1 MSDSI
6 PLLFPILLA
15 VFAAVVLAKS
25 VCIVPQTQRGVVLTL
40 GRYSG
45 TRDPGLRLVIPFIQR
60 VLPVDVRLAVMEVPN
75 QDVISRD
82 NVAVRVT
89 AVVYYRVIDAMKA
102 VLEVADYRQAVS
114 QLAQITTRSTLGS
127 HTLDQLLGQQ
137 DELKQSIRRILDERT
152 ESWGV
157 EVQNVEIRSV
167 DLDPN
172 MIRAMGQE
180 AEAERGR
187 RARVITAQ
195 GEFEAAT
202 KLAEA
207 AQLME
212 GRPGAML
219 LRYLATLKDIAVE
232 HNSTII
238 FPIPSDIMA
247 PAAQGINAM
256 VNKLVADSVVPK
268 V

>member
-1 MSDSI
+1 MQ
-6 PLLFPILLA
+6 PVFVVWLMVA
-15 VFAAVVLAKS
+15 VVVVIVLAKS
-25 VCIVPQTQRGVVLTL
+25 ICVVPQTQRGVVLTL
-40 GRYSG
+40 GRYTG
-45 TRDPGLRLVIPFIQR
+45 TREPGLRLVIPFVQSLI
-60 VLPVDVRLAVMEVPN
+60 PVDVRLAVMEVPD
-75 QDVISRD
+75 QDVISKD
-82 NVAVRVT
+82 NVSVKVT
-89 AVVYYRVIDAMKA
+89 AVVYYRVVDAMKA
-102 VLEVADYRQAVS
+102 VLEVANYRDAVS

-137 DELKQSIRRILDERT
+137 EALKQSIRQILDERT

-187 RARVITAQ
+187 RARIITAQ

-207 AQLME
+207 AHLME

-247 PAAQGINAM
+247 PAAQGLNAV
-256 VNKLVADSVVPK
+256 VNRLVADAVKSD
-268 V
+268 

>member
-1 MSDSI
+1 MPEI
-6 PLLFPILLA
+6 FIFWAFLA
-15 VFAAVVLAKS
+15 FFGAIVLAKS
-25 VCIVPQTQRGVVLTL
+25 ICVVPQTEKGVVLTL
-40 GRYSG
+40 GRFTG
-45 TRDPGLRLVIPFIQR
+45 TRDPGLRLVIPFIQ
-60 VLPVDVRLAVMEVPN
+60 VLIPVDVRLAVMEVPN
-75 QDVISRD
+75 QDVISKD
-82 NVAVRVT
+82 NVAVKVT
-89 AVVYYRVIDAMKA
+89 AVVYYRVVDAMKA
-102 VLEVADYRQAVS
+102 VLEIANYRDAVS

-137 DELKQSIRRILDERT
+137 AELNQSIRKILDERT

-187 RARVITAQ
+187 RARIITAQ

-247 PAAQGINAM
+247 PAAQGLNAV
-256 VNKLVADSVVPK
+256 VNKLIADAVGKS
-268 V
+268 

>member
-1 MSDSI
+1 MEVI
-6 PLLFPILLA
+6 VAFWIIA
-15 VFAAVVLAKS
+15 IVFAVIVLAKS
-25 VCIVPQTQRGVVLTL
+25 ICVVPQTQRGVVLTL
-40 GRYSG
+40 GRYTG
-45 TRDPGLRLVIPFIQR
+45 TRDPGLRLVIPFIQKL
-60 VLPVDVRLAVMEVPN
+60 LPVDVRLAVMEVPD
-75 QDVISRD
+75 QDVISKD
-82 NVAVRVT
+82 NVAVKVT

-102 VLEVADYRQAVS
+102 VLEVANYRDAVS

-137 DELKQSIRRILDERT
+137 EALKQSIRRVLDERT
-152 ESWGV
+152 EDWGV

-207 AQLME
+207 AHLME
-212 GRPGAML
+212 ASPGAML

-247 PAAQGINAM
+247 PAAQGVNAM
-256 VNKLVADSVVPK
+256 VNRLVADAVKPK
-268 V
+268 G

>member
-1 MSDSI
+1 MPPSMI
-6 PLLFPILLA
+6 FWLVLA
-15 VFAAVVLAKS
+15 LVAIIILAKS
-25 VCIVPQTQRGVVLTL
+25 ICIVPQTQKGVVLTL
-40 GRYSG
+40 GRYTG
-45 TRDPGLRLVIPFIQR
+45 TRDAGLRLVIPFVQELI
-60 VLPVDVRLAVMEVPN
+60 PVDIRLAVMEVPN

-82 NVAVRVT
+82 NVAVKVT
-89 AVVYYRVIDAMKA
+89 AVVYYRVVDARRA
-102 VLEVADYRQAVS
+102 VLEVANYREAVS
-114 QLAQITTRSTLGS
+114 QLAQITVRSTLGS

-137 DELKQSIRRILDERT
+137 EELKQSIRRILDERT

-195 GEFEAAT
+195 GEYEAAT

-207 AQLME
+207 ASLME
-212 GRPGAML
+212 GKPGAML

-232 HNSTII
+232 HNSTIV

-247 PAAQGINAM
+247 PAAQGLNA
-256 VNKLVADSVVPK
+256 VVGKLVAEAAGKPPIP
-268 V
+268 

>member
-1 MSDSI
+1 MVNNI
-6 PLLFPILLA
+6 PVLFAL
-15 VFAAVVLAKS
+15 VVLLIALFFNS
-25 VCIVPQTQRGVVLTL
+25 LRVLSQFERGVVLTL

-45 TRDPGLRLVIPFIQR
+45 TRGPGITLVIPVVQR
-60 VLPVDVRLAVMEVPN
+60 LIRVDVRLSVMEVPA
-75 QDVISRD
+75 QDVISKD
-82 NVAVRVT
+82 NVSVKVT
-89 AVVYYRVIDAMKA
+89 AVVYYRVVNAEKA
-102 VLEVADYRQAVS
+102 LLEVEDYRSAVS

-127 HTLDQLLGQQ
+127 HSLDQLLSQQ
-137 DELKQSIRRILDERT
+137 EKLKQSIRLVLDERT

-187 RARVITAQ
+187 RARIITAM
-195 GEFEAAT
+195 GEFEAAA

-207 AQLME
+207 ADLME
-212 GRPGAML
+212 GKPGAML

-238 FPIPSDIMA
+238 FPVPADLMA
-247 PAAQGINAM
+247 PASQGVAALIQKM
-256 VNKLVADSVVPK
+256 VTETLKAH
-268 V
+268 

>member
-1 MSDSI
+1 MI
-6 PLLFPILLA
+6 PWLALA
-15 VFAAVVLAKS
+15 VVIAIILAKS
-25 VCIVPQTQRGVVLTL
+25 ICIVPQTQKGVVLTL
-40 GRYSG
+40 GRYAG
-45 TRDPGLRLVIPFIQR
+45 TREPGLRLVVPFIQ
-60 VLPVDVRLAVMEVPN
+60 VLIPVDIRLAVMEVPA

-82 NVAVRVT
+82 NVSVKVT
-89 AVVYYRVIDAMKA
+89 AVVYYRVSNAMKA
-102 VLEVADYRQAVS
+102 VLEVANYREAVS

-127 HTLDQLLGQQ
+127 HSLDQLLGQQ
-137 DELKQSIRRILDERT
+137 EDLKQAIRRILDERT

-187 RARVITAQ
+187 RARIITAQ

-207 AQLME
+207 ATLME
-212 GRPGAML
+212 GKPGAML

-247 PAAQGINAM
+247 PAAQGLNA
-256 VNKLVADSVVPK
+256 VVDRLVAGSAAK
-268 V
+268 G

>member
-1 MSDSI
+1 MSDPFLPFLAFVAIVVAVTFFKSI
-6 PLLFPILLA
+6 
-15 VFAAVVLAKS
+15 
-25 VCIVPQTQRGVVLTL
+25 CIVPQTQRAVILTL
-40 GRYSG
+40 GRY
-45 TRDPGLRLVIPFIQR
+45 TATKDPGLRLLIPFVQR
-60 VLPVDVRLAVMEVPN
+60 LIPVDVRLEVMEVPN
-75 QDVISRD
+75 QDVISKD
-82 NVAVRVT
+82 NVSVKVT
-89 AVVYYRVIDAMKA
+89 AVVYYKVIDPQRA
-102 VLEVADYRQAVS
+102 VLEVANYRQAVS
-114 QLAQITTRSTLGS
+114 QLAQITTRSTMGS

-137 DELKQSIRRILDERT
+137 EELKQSIRRILDERT

-195 GEFEAAT
+195 GEFEAAA
-202 KLAEA
+202 KLADA

-212 GRPGAML
+212 GKPGAML

-247 PAAQGINAM
+247 PAAQGLNAV
-256 VNKLVADSVVPK
+256 VNKLVSEAVVKP
-268 V
+268 

>member
-1 MSDSI
+1 MPAD
-6 PLLFPILLA
+6 LVVWL
-15 VFAAVVLAKS
+15 VVAVVLVIILAKS
-25 VCIVPQTQRGVVLTL
+25 ICIVPQTQRGVVLTL
-40 GRYSG
+40 GRYTG
-45 TRDPGLRLVIPFIQR
+45 TREPGLRLVIPFIQS
-60 VLPVDVRLAVMEVPN
+60 LIPVDVRLAVMEVPD
-75 QDVISRD
+75 QDVISKD
-82 NVAVRVT
+82 NVSVKVT
-89 AVVYYRVIDAMKA
+89 AVVYYRVDNAMKA
-102 VLEVADYRQAVS
+102 VLEVANYREAVS
-114 QLAQITTRSTLGS
+114 QLAQITTRSTLGA

-137 DELKQSIRRILDERT
+137 DELKQSIRKILDERT

-247 PAAQGINAM
+247 PAAQGLSAV
-256 VNKLVADSVVPK
+256 VNKLVADATTVSK
-268 V
+268 G

>member
-1 MSDSI
+1 
-6 PLLFPILLA
+6 
-15 VFAAVVLAKS
+15 
-25 VCIVPQTQRGVVLTL
+25 
-40 GRYSG
+40 
-45 TRDPGLRLVIPFIQR
+45 
-60 VLPVDVRLAVMEVPN
+60 
-75 QDVISRD
+75 
-82 NVAVRVT
+82 VAN
-89 AVVYYRVIDAMKA
+89 YR
-102 VLEVADYRQAVS
+102 EAVS
-114 QLAQITTRSTLGS
+114 QLAQITTRSTLGA

-137 DELKQSIRRILDERT
+137 DELKQSIRKILDERT

-247 PAAQGINAM
+247 PAAQGLNA
-256 VNKLVADSVVPK
+256 VVKPAK
-268 V
+268 

>member
-1 MSDSI
+1 MPPTMI
-6 PLLFPILLA
+6 PWLALA
-15 VFAAVVLAKS
+15 VVITIILAKS
-25 VCIVPQTQRGVVLTL
+25 ICIVPQTQKGVVLTL
-40 GRYSG
+40 GRYAG
-45 TRDPGLRLVIPFIQR
+45 TREPGLRLVVPFIQ
-60 VLPVDVRLAVMEVPN
+60 VLIPVDIRLAVMEVPA

-82 NVAVRVT
+82 NVSVKVT
-89 AVVYYRVIDAMKA
+89 AVVYYRVSNAMKA
-102 VLEVADYRQAVS
+102 VLEVANYREAVS

-127 HTLDQLLGQQ
+127 HSLDQLLGQQ
-137 DELKQSIRRILDERT
+137 EDLKQAIRRILDERT

-187 RARVITAQ
+187 RARIITAQ

-207 AQLME
+207 ATLME
-212 GRPGAML
+212 GKPGAML

-247 PAAQGINAM
+247 PAAQGLNA
-256 VNKLVADSVVPK
+256 VVDRLVAGSAAK
-268 V
+268 G

>member
-1 MSDSI
+1 M
-6 PLLFPILLA
+6 PPIFALWIFVAILA
-15 VFAAVVLAKS
+15 VIILVKS

-40 GRYSG
+40 GRYTG
-45 TRDPGLRLVIPFIQR
+45 TRDPGLRLVIPFVQTLI
-60 VLPVDVRLAVMEVPN
+60 PVDIRLAVMEVPD
-75 QDVISRD
+75 QDVISKD
-82 NVAVRVT
+82 NVSVKVT
-89 AVVYYRVIDAMKA
+89 AVVYYRVQDARKA
-102 VLEVADYRQAVS
+102 VLEVANYRDAVS

-137 DELKQSIRRILDERT
+137 DALKQAIRQVLDERT

-187 RARVITAQ
+187 RARIITAQ

-247 PAAQGINAM
+247 PAAQGLNAV
-256 VNKLVADSVVPK
+256 VNKLVADAVTK
-268 V
+268 G